1 MFFWPIVITVVTLVI
16 ACVLFFVLPEI
27 IDYGMS
33 FIWVAAG
40 FLILYIGAALY
51 LSHSI
56 PAWGQSETSKVIQD
70 QTTETTVLDV
80 IAK

>member
-1 MFFWPIVITVVTLVI
+1 MFFWPIVIALVTLAV

-27 IDYGMS
+27 IDYETS
-33 FIWVAAG
+33 FLWVIAG
-40 FLILYIGAALY
+40 FLILYVGAALY

-56 PAWGQSETSKVIQD
+56 PAWGQSDTSQVIQD
-70 QTTETTVLDV
+70 QTTESTVTDV